1 MAALPTARRVAAVG
15 MRRAGVVGILVEVG
29 TGRVVVVGAG
39 EKPHFSQK
47 TREMGHPGAVMFVG
61 CCKRSEGQRRDG
73 GVLNGTPFL
82 FSVSQL

>member
-47 TREMGHPGAVMFVG
+47 TREMGHPSVVVAHTLGILQS

-73 GVLNGTPFL
+73 AC
-82 FSVSQL
+82 